1 MSWSIQRNK
10 LTTISLLLFGGFF
23 SGLYVFAFSGPNF
36 NPPEGLQYAAVVG
49 IAALFFLTYKL
60 YGNGELTAR
69 HLNLIVLFSLFFCL
83 LLIRSALL
91 SSDVYNYVFWVK
103 IFTQYHASPYV
114 FTPLAFS
121 SDPFFAVLPPI
132 WLSQPLV
139 YGPLFLVFYF
149 PLQLL
154 AGSDLATNVLL
165 FKLFFILL
173 AVFFYLKRW
182 RAWVLPALMLAAF
195 FKFAPAIL
203 LPIAYLSLV
212 RDYPGFK
219 SKLLFTLR
227 SLVAPLVALCV
238 LFSAMVTISLPNIFA
253 GFSRLHHASIFTYLI
268 YFLFPYKV
276 KLPVEN
282 VSLILLSLLI
292 FIGLYL
298 YALMRKI
305 QSDSG
310 LAEKVSFALLA
321 YLFFGTFWVQAWYF
335 IWVIPLMLTV
345 PKAHYLKGA
354 FWLSV
359 IYFVGYYTYGAIT
372 PVLAVVMF
380 PALTLALLFFLGR
393 RLA

>member
-1 MSWSIQRNK
+1 MGASRALGHLAGHRGSYS
-10 LTTISLLLFGGFF
+10 SLLRRRVLPVRLPLRARFF
-23 SGLYVFAFSGPNF
+23 PAAVPAVCSDFARPLPGRTNPAQGAHSFVGAAQRFFIFSFSGPNF

-238 LFSAMVTISLPNIFA
+238 LFS
-253 GFSRLHHASIFTYLI
+253 
-268 YFLFPYKV
+268 
-276 KLPVEN
+276 
-282 VSLILLSLLI
+282 
-292 FIGLYL
+292 
-298 YALMRKI
+298 
-305 QSDSG
+305 
-310 LAEKVSFALLA
+310 
-321 YLFFGTFWVQAWYF
+321 
-335 IWVIPLMLTV
+335 
-345 PKAHYLKGA
+345 
-354 FWLSV
+354 
-359 IYFVGYYTYGAIT
+359 
-372 PVLAVVMF
+372 
-380 PALTLALLFFLGR
+380 
-393 RLA
+393 

>member
-165 FKLFFILL
+165 FKLFSIV
-173 AVFFYLKRW
+173 VFFASGFLLYKILRLTKASNYVYL
-182 RAWVLPALMLAAF
+182 
-195 FKFAPAIL
+195 L
-203 LPIAYLSLV
+203 LLY
-212 RDYPGFK
+212 FWN
-219 SKLLFTLR
+219 
-227 SLVAPLVALCV
+227 PL
-238 LFSAMVTISLPNIFA
+238 
-253 GFSRLHHASIFTYLI
+253 
-268 YFLFPYKV
+268 
-276 KLPVEN
+276 
-282 VSLILLSLLI
+282 LLSEI
-292 FIGLYL
+292 AKDG
-298 YALMRKI
+298 
-305 QSDSG
+305 
-310 LAEKVSFALLA
+310 
-321 YLFFGTFWVQAWYF
+321 
-335 IWVIPLMLTV
+335 
-345 PKAHYLKGA
+345 
-354 FWLSV
+354 
-359 IYFVGYYTYGAIT
+359 
-372 PVLAVVMF
+372 
-380 PALTLALLFFLGR
+380 
-393 RLA
+393 